1 MQLDI
6 DRLVAYFGGVNAL
19 AEALK
24 QHDPENAATTAAIYK
39 WRTRGSLPLAQLQKL
54 TALAEAQGRP
64 LDLNAFLQKNESLE
78 RTEMTQA
85 NRVIIFDTTLRDGE
99 QSPGAAMTK
108 EEKIRVARQLEKLG
122 VDIIEAGFAAA
133 SPGDFEAVNAIAKTI
148 TKSTVCSLSRAIE
161 RDIRQAGEAVA
172 PAPNKRI
179 HTFIATSPIHMEYK
193 LKMKPKQVIEAA
205 VKAVKIAREYTD
217 DVEFSC
223 EDALRSEIDF
233 LAEICGAVIEAGATT
248 INIPDTVGY
257 SIPYKTKEFFRELI
271 AKTPNGGKV
280 VWSAHCHNDLGLAVA
295 NSLAA
300 LKGGARQ
307 VECTV
312 NGLGERA
319 GNASVEEIVMAL
331 KVRHDLFGLETG
343 IDTTQIVPS
352 SKLVSTITGYPVQP
366 NKAIVGANAFSH
378 ESGIHQDGVLK
389 HRETYEIMSA
399 ESVGWATNRLSLGKL
414 SGRNA
419 FKTKLAD
426 LGIELESEEALNA
439 AFARFKELADKK
451 REIFDEDLHA
461 LVSDEMGSMNAESYK
476 FISQKIST
484 ETGEEPRADIVFS
497 IKGEEKRASATG
509 SGPVDAIFKAIESV
523 AQSGAALQIYSVN
536 AVTQGTESQGETSVR
551 LARGNRVVNGQG
563 ADTDVLVA
571 TAKAYLSA
579 LSKLEFGSAKPKA
592 QGSGT
597 I

>member
-54 TALAEAQGRP
+54 TALAESQGRP

-172 PAPNKRI
+172 PAPKKRI

-257 SIPYKTKEFFRELI
+257 SIPYKTEEFFRELI
-271 AKTPNGGKV
+271 VKTPNGGKV

-331 KVRHDLFGLETG
+331 KVRHDLFGLETS

-579 LSKLEFGSAKPKA
+579 LSKLEFSAAKPKA